1 MKKFSNEF
9 RPALREMRQ
18 LNAIISYKTDKAFY
32 VLTTQDDKD
41 LLTEND
47 DILIT
52 QQGFLEYDKE
62 TINSVNP
69 LFNTSLFNTTC
80 KSVQID
86 SVNKINKG
94 TWLNIKIGVYKE
106 NTQNYEYLDFGNY
119 YVNEEPTY
127 QADTNSYLINA
138 YDKMIE
144 SMVSY
149 DDEPLSITFPIK
161 HKDFVIAICNK
172 FGWNYDL
179 IDYPN
184 ANKNIVQNFYKE
196 QNLTYRDILDDL
208 NGVCGGSFMFDL
220 KNKLIWKRP
229 TETNQIVED
238 DDLKDV
244 NVDFAEKYG
253 KVNVLTIT
261 TNGNVVLDSK
271 EDTQSIQENG
281 KTEFNIDDNYIL
293 SYSTSDFI
301 DEIFN
306 EVNGLEYYLYD
317 VDSTG
322 LLIFDPLDIFTF
334 RHNGIDYKTIMLND
348 DIKLTQGLVETTFN
362 EKPEQAEKDYK
373 TTDKD
378 KNKLNNALISI
389 DKANAEIQ
397 LKANKSDVEAG
408 LELKVSTDDNDQV
421 VSMINASADIVELK
435 GNRVIIDS
443 ENFKIDEIG
452 NATLNNSVINMTE
465 NNKKVAEFNKSGMD
479 FYRNDNLISH
489 MGTTTVTD
497 NIIGVG
503 ELTYDETSTDVK
515 YNSVI
520 SWNSQRS
527 SGSNVYDSVISYY
540 NLSGLK
546 GLVIRSD
553 DVIFN
558 GSTIEINNI
567 LKGSLIFQNISNA
580 GVITTSLSQNDNFW
594 ISRIVGDGTGNLI
607 ASSFLGNITISGRVS
622 DKRLKKNIKL
632 SKDNAINKINKI
644 KIYEFDFKENNKH
657 TNNGVIAQEL
667 EKIDDTLVI
676 KNDDE
681 KGLYQINDLNLL
693 SLAIKGI
700 QEQQEQIETL
710 QNQINELKEM
720 IKNG

>member
-1 MKKFSNEF
+1 MKAFSETF
-9 RPALREMRQ
+9 RGALREDRQ

-41 LLTEND
+41 LLAEND

-86 SVNKINKG
+86 SINKINKG
-94 TWLNIKIGVYKE
+94 TWLNVKIGVYKE
-106 NTQNYEYLDFGNY
+106 DTQNYEYLDFGNY

-127 QADTNSYLINA
+127 QADTNSYLITA

-172 FGWNYDL
+172 FNWNYDL

-184 ANKNIVQNFYKE
+184 ANKNIVQDFYKE
-196 QNLTYRDILDDL
+196 QNLTYRDVLDDL

-261 TNGNVVLDSK
+261 TNGNVVLNSK

-281 KTEFNIDDNYIL
+281 RNEFNVDDNYIL
-293 SYSTSDFI
+293 NYSTEDFI
-301 DEIFN
+301 DEMFD

-334 RHNGIDYKTIMLND
+334 RHNGINYKTIMFND
-348 DIKLTQGLVETTFN
+348 DVKLTQGLVETTFN

-378 KNKLNNALISI
+378 KNKLNNALISL
-389 DKANAEIQ
+389 DKANAKININTEAINTANAEIV
-397 LKANKSDVEAG
+397 LKANAQGKIVQVKLGANA
-408 LELKVSTDDNDQV
+408 STGSIFTIDADQV
-421 VSMINASADIVELK
+421 NLTANDIL
-435 GNRVIIDS
+435 
-443 ENFKIDEIG
+443 
-452 NATLNNSVINMTE
+452 
-465 NNKKVAEFNKSGMD
+465 
-479 FYRNDNLISH
+479 
-489 MGTTTVTD
+489 
-497 NIIGVG
+497 
-503 ELTYDETSTDVK
+503 
-515 YNSVI
+515 
-520 SWNSQRS
+520 
-527 SGSNVYDSVISYY
+527 
-540 NLSGLK
+540 
-546 GLVIRSD
+546 
-553 DVIFN
+553 
-558 GSTIEINNI
+558 
-567 LKGSLIFQNISNA
+567 
-580 GVITTSLSQNDNFW
+580 
-594 ISRIVGDGTGNLI
+594 NLI
-607 ASSFLGNITISGRVS
+607 AGNTINLTAKNIAIDSTNFKVDKNGNMTAKSGTFEGTIKSNDGNIGGWHVDSSGLNNGTVS
-622 DKRLKKNIKL
+622 INNNGLANIYTAADLSVIKGHIMGTFTL
-632 SKDNAINKINKI
+632 DGKVLEHYDLNNDGVVDSKDYVTLYNMINNS
-644 KIYEFDFKENNKH
+644 FN
-657 TNNGVIAQEL
+657 
-667 EKIDDTLVI
+667 
-676 KNDDE
+676 
-681 KGLYQINDLNLL
+681 
-693 SLAIKGI
+693 
-700 QEQQEQIETL
+700 
-710 QNQINELKEM
+710 
-720 IKNG
+720 